1 MGGVYKRDFCIWEPF
16 APLEIW
22 QKVEGVSLPAEL
34 PGKGFIL
41 HSPVGGALVQIYVDS
56 LT

>member
-41 HSPVGGALVQIYVDS
+41 HSPVGGALAQIYVDS